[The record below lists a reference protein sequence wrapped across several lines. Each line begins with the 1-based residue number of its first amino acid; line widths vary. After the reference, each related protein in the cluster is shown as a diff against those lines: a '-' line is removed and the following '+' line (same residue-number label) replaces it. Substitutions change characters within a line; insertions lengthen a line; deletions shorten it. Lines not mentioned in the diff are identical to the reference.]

1 MVEILGSLQLNEEV
15 NKWGEK
21 VLEKSNKASKQ
32 ACIVHT
38 KMPLNI
44 GFDFYN
50 HHNYFYQNEGED
62 MEFDYRIGGG

>member
-1 MVEILGSLQLNEEV
+1 MGRKSA
-15 NKWGEK
+15 G
-21 VLEKSNKASKQ
+21 KSNKASKQ

-50 HHNYFYQNEGED
+50 HNYFYQNEGED